1 MVFGLHKFW
10 GDTKKVKSQYVN
22 ELRSGQTVKEK
33 FILNKK
39 IIKDKRDG
47 GFYALLEFSDRTG
60 CIDGISWDS
69 DMLAEVSAGDFVFV
83 TGSVAEYSG
92 RLQVVIN
99 SISRVADDDIDAL
112 DFLPRYTGDIEAV
125 VNDIRA
131 FKARIKNKGLR
142 TLLDSF
148 FDDAEF
154 VRMLGLAPAA
164 KKVHHAYLG
173 GLAVHTLSVL
183 RLIDSILSVYSFLNA
198 DLLIAG
204 GILHDVGKI
213 YEYTYKKSIDVSDQG
228 RLLGHIVIGS
238 EMVAA
243 RIAGIKDFPVDLKS
257 KLLHMIL
264 SHHGEVEWGS
274 PKPPLFPEALVLHF
288 IDNLDA
294 KMEMM
299 RGVIEK
305 NRDGS
310 RQWSDYHPYLE
321 REVFLGNES

>member
-1 MVFGLHKFW
+1 
-10 GDTKKVKSQYVN
+10 VKSQYVS
-22 ELRSGQTVKEK
+22 ELRSGQSVKEE
-33 FILNKK
+33 FVLTKK

-47 GFYALLEFSDRTG
+47 GYYALLEFADRTG
-60 CIDGISWDS
+60 SIDGISWDS
-69 DMLAEVSAGDFVFV
+69 DIVAEISAGDFVFV

-92 RLQVVIN
+92 RLQVVIS
-99 SISRVADDDIDAL
+99 SISKVADDDVDAL
-112 DFLPRYTGDIEAV
+112 DFLPRYAGDIDAV

-131 FKARIKNKGLR
+131 FKARVKNKALR
-142 TLLDSF
+142 KLLDSF
-148 FDDAEF
+148 FTDAEF
-154 VRMLGLAPAA
+154 LKMLSLAPAA

-183 RLIDSILSVYSFLNA
+183 RLIDSILSVYDFLNA

-204 GILHDVGKI
+204 GILHDVGKM
-213 YEYTYKKSIDVSDQG
+213 YEYTYKKRIDISDQG

-243 RIAGIKDFPVDLKS
+243 RIATIEDFPADLKMRI
-257 KLLHMIL
+257 LHMIL

-288 IDNLDA
+288 VDNIDA

-299 RGVIEK
+299 KGVVDK
-305 NRDGS
+305 NRGGS
-310 RQWSDYHPYLE
+310 KQWSDYHPYLE